1 MADPLTQL
9 KEDLE
14 LLAKPDAASP
24 APNKWSGQ
32 ATAGPVL
39 PAVEGLFDALKGVS
53 GLTAVI
59 AALGGA
65 LEAGF
70 DDVADALV
78 AIAEHIAT
86 LPGNPAEVGKALTG
100 LQNALST
107 ASSLVPG
114 GANTAALQSGG
125 QIFEHLSKL
134 LESVP
139 SFEAAA
145 DLLYEIAQQLK
156 EIGGALKTASG
167 A

>member
-14 LLAKPDAASP
+14 LLAKPKASGP
-24 APNKWSGQ
+24 GPDKWSGP
-32 ATAGPVL
+32 AEAGPVL
-39 PAVEGLFDALKGVS
+39 AAVEGLFEGLKGVS
-53 GLTAVI
+53 GLETVI
-59 AALGGA
+59 AALGTA
-65 LEAGF
+65 IEAGF
-70 DDVADALV
+70 DDVADALE
-78 AIAEHIAT
+78 AIAEHIVT
-86 LPGNPAEVGKALTG
+86 LSGTPAEVGKALTG

-114 GANTAALQSGG
+114 GANTTALQSGG

-134 LESVP
+134 LETVP
-139 SFEAAA
+139 SFQAAA

-156 EIGGALKTASG
+156 EIGGALKTSSG